1 MTFTYEPITPADRD
15 RMEALN
21 IMIGWRKPHVANT
34 DWVVD
39 RTTGDFLIWI
49 APDREPPHWMWFAF
63 WWRNRLFSVGLDNIK
78 MHPKTGY
85 HLETMRVGAE
95 DGQGFPAQ
103 DRDALG
109 DALFEAVKAYATVD
123 AIAMGLNLR
132 ERGEASF
139 EPAEMKMECT
149 QNPLGTTPN
158 AIFHVNYT
166 RSTS

>member
-21 IMIGWRKPHVANT
+21 IMIGWKKPNAT
-34 DWVVD
+34 DWSVR
-39 RTTGDFLIWI
+39 RTTGDFLVRI
-49 APDREPPHWMWFAF
+49 APDREPPHWTWFAF
-63 WWRNRLFSVGLDNIK
+63 WWRARLFRVGLDNNK
-78 MHPKTGY
+78 AHPRTGY
-85 HLETMRVGAE
+85 HLEVAWLSEEG
-95 DGQGFPAQ
+95 GKVIPKQ
-103 DRDALG
+103 DWSALG
-109 DALFEAVKAYATVD
+109 DALFEAVKAYAAAS